1 MAKEI
6 ADEMDVQTIVS
17 HQTYGRELELFMFHE
32 STPGSCFFLPHGTR
46 IYNSIMNMLKVE
58 YFKRGYEE
66 VNTPNI
72 YNSDLWKISGHWEHY
87 KSNMFVFNVN
97 DVDNDGKNEV
107 QVFSN
112 KPMNCP
118 GHCLIFKHKIRSYK
132 DLPIRLADFGVLH
145 RNELSGSLRGLTR
158 VRKFVQDDAHIFCRI
173 DQMQNE
179 IINCLKFLQYVYD
192 KLNFTS
198 YKMALSTRPDKYM
211 GESSLWETAQDNLKA
226 ALESLEIPYDIND
239 KDGAFYGPKIDIMI
253 KDSHGRENQCG
264 TIQLDFQ
271 LPNSFDLLY
280 VDNNG
285 EKLRPVI
292 IHRAI
297 LGSFER
303 MIGILLE
310 HNEGKLP
317 FWCSPRHVLIV
328 PINPTVYEYCNTIRE
343 ELRSHMLHVDIEDST
358 NTINHKIRYGETMK
372 YNHILVI
379 GNKEETNKTV
389 NHRVGKKNTEMNIND
404 FVTHYMH

>member
-1 MAKEI
+1 MAESSEEQI
-6 ADEMDVQTIVS
+6 IT
-17 HQTYGRELELFMFHE
+17 HQTYGRDLELFMFHE
-32 STPGSCFFLPHGTR
+32 STPGCCFFLPHGTR
-46 IYNSIMNMLKVE
+46 IYNSMMDMLKTE

-72 YNSDLWKISGHWEHY
+72 FNSDLWKTSGHWDHY
-87 KSNMFVFNVN
+87 KSNMFTFNVN
-97 DVDNDGKNEV
+97 DTDDNGENNV

-118 GHCLIFKHKIRSYK
+118 GHCLIFKHTIRSYK
-132 DLPIRLADFGVLH
+132 DLPLRFADFGVLH

-158 VRKFVQDDAHIFCRI
+158 VRKFVQDDAHIFCRV
-173 DQMQNE
+173 DQIQNE
-179 IINCLKFLQYVYD
+179 IIGCLKFLQYVYD

-198 YKMALSTRPDKYM
+198 YKMALSTRPDKFM
-211 GESSLWETAQDNLKA
+211 GDPSLWETAQNNLKT
-226 ALESLEIPYDIND
+226 ALEALKIPYDIND

-253 KDSHGRENQCG
+253 KDNHGRKNQCG

-271 LPNSFDLLY
+271 LPESFDLSY
-280 VDNNG
+280 INNDG
-285 EKLRPVI
+285 EKIRPVI

-310 HNEGKLP
+310 HHDGKLP

-328 PINPTVYEYCNTIRE
+328 PINTTVHQYCNNVRDV
-343 ELRSHMLHVDIEDST
+343 LRSNTLHVDIEDST

-372 YNHILVI
+372 YNHILVV
-379 GNKEETNKTV
+379 GNTEENNNTV
-389 NHRVGKKNTEMNIND
+389 NHRVGKKNTEITVND
-404 FVTHYMH
+404 FISNFCIK

>member
-1 MAKEI
+1 MAEKTVDKI
-6 ADEMDVQTIVS
+6 DEQTIVS

-46 IYNSIMNMLKVE
+46 IYNSIMNMLKIE

-97 DVDNDGKNEV
+97 DVDGDGKNEV

-211 GESSLWETAQDNLKA
+211 GEPSLWETAQDNLRA
-226 ALESLEIPYDIND
+226 ALDSLEIPYDIND

-271 LPNSFDLLY
+271 LPNSFDLSY

-310 HNEGKLP
+310 HSEGKLP

-358 NTINHKIRYGETMK
+358 NTINNKIRYGETMK